1 MAQNT
6 GNAAIQFSEKIKIKR
21 SSIIIIIACTFVIVF
36 IAFNHL
42 YLSVIRT

>member
-6 GNAAIQFSEKIKIKR
+6 RNVAMQLSLKIKIER
-21 SSIIIIIACTFVIVF
+21 SNIIIIIACSFVIVF

-42 YLSVIRT
+42 YLSMVR